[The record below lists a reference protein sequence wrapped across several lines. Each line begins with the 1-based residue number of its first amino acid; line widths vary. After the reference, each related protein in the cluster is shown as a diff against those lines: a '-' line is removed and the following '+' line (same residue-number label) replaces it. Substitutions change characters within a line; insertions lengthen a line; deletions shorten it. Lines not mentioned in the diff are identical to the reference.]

1 MRDDEQFNEDRMLR
15 SMEIQTVYEN
25 EVNAAP
31 AVMDKVRQIRR
42 KRKGSIRHSPRRTAF
57 IAMAAAVLIL
67 TSITA
72 YAGSYLVHIQNKEGV
87 IILSVMEPQYY
98 PISAYEQKRRE
109 EAEAELKKI
118 LEPGQQAVYY
128 IKDKRLTT
136 SPDSRVLY
144 YYYEPIR
151 HRSYADL
158 AKDIEATGAPL
169 LPEPSYVPRGYALDH
184 GRIQIQNTPQPNTPE
199 YEKLWAE
206 LKERSLKSDE
216 EAGLFYKIV
225 PWSEPASTVLEYR
238 KGERLLRMIAFARTK
253 GSAVQVPS
261 KQAVKLTVKGKEMIL
276 SSTSA
281 EDSRKLSW
289 LSESE
294 TVFYM
299 ITDDPKDPL
308 PEEEFTRIAEGMI
321 GDEVE

>member
-1 MRDDEQFNEDRMLR
+1 
-15 SMEIQTVYEN
+15 
-25 EVNAAP
+25 
-31 AVMDKVRQIRR
+31 
-42 KRKGSIRHSPRRTAF
+42 
-57 IAMAAAVLIL
+57 MAAAVLIL

-72 YAGSYLVHIQNKEGV
+72 YAGGYFVHIKNKEGE
-87 IILSVMEPQYY
+87 IILSVMEPQNY
-98 PISAYEQKRRE
+98 PVSAYEQKRRE

-118 LEPGQQAVYY
+118 LKPGQQAVYY
-128 IKDKRLTT
+128 IKDKRLPT
-136 SPDSRVLY
+136 SADSRVLY

-169 LPEPSYVPRGYALDH
+169 LPEPSYVPEGYVLDH
-184 GRIQIQNTPQPNTPE
+184 GLIQIQNTPLPNTPE
-199 YEKLWAE
+199 YEKLWGE

-299 ITDDPKDPL
+299 ISDDPQDPL
-308 PEEEFTRIAEGMI
+308 SEEEFIQIAEGMI
-321 GDEVE
+321 REEVK